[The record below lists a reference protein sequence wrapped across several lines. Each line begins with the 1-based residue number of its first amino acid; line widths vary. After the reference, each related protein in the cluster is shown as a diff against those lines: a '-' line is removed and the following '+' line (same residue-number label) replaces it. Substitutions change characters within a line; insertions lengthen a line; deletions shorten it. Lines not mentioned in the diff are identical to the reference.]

1 MTPLE
6 LALQKCCEC
15 IAEGTSKE
23 TYHGTSK
30 ETYHGIAI
38 ILMKSDDTIDGVGE
52 NVLRLAVNF
61 PVILKRIL
69 ERHPEFYQ
77 SRAGL
82 SSLAKALT
90 GGLCSNYYN
99 TAGFV
104 ELMLRQSAGSIVM
117 DLIDKDSAFLKRYI
131 NSVGE
136 TALHTAAKLGKVV
149 IVKRLMECG

>member
-15 IAEGTSKE
+15 IDE
-23 TYHGTSK
+23 GTSK
-30 ETYHGIAI
+30 ETYHGIAT
-38 ILMKSDDTIDGVGE
+38 ILMKSDDTIDGVDE
-52 NVLRLAVNF
+52 NVLGLAVNF

-69 ERHPEFYQ
+69 EHHPEFYQ
-77 SRAGL
+77 SREVYQSRPAL

-90 GGLCSNYYN
+90 GGLCSSYYN
-99 TAGFV
+99 AGFV

-117 DLIDKDSAFLKRYI
+117 DLIDKDSAFLKRYT
-131 NSVGE
+131 NFFGE